1 MFISVSDTFI
11 EHTKTTCM
19 GYRCLRKKRPSHGIR
34 NVMETPP
41 LPPISK
47 LNWLTRLASAKMDVF
62 FADRS
67 THRSGPCNIELRGC
81 GGHWAALVC
90 QMDVFS
96 QTPDSV
102 FGRSTTPPKRTLCSS
117 SGPLGVRIYT
127 LRRTLRVARVR
138 SWHEAPSPTQLFV
151 R

>member
-90 QMDVFS
+90 QTDVFFANTGLGIWKEYHAS
-96 QTPDSV
+96 KANSMFQLWSPGSSHLYASEDAAGSS
-102 FGRSTTPPKRTLCSS
+102 RSFM
-117 SGPLGVRIYT
+117 
-127 LRRTLRVARVR
+127 A
-138 SWHEAPSPTQLFV
+138 
-151 R
+151 